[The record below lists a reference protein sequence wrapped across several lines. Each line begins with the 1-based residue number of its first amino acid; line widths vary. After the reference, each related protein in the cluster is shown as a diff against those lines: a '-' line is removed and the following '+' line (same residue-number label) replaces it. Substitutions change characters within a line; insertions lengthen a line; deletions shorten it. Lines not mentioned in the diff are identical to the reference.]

1 MSVFASASATF
12 NPIINEA
19 VNEVDRQEY
28 VGQRILPVQGTDTMT
43 GKYVLIKGSQFD
55 NDLSKPRAAGSNFAS
70 TSGEYESA
78 SFECV
83 EYGIENSLD
92 DLDIATAQTDALLDI
107 ATVTANQL
115 ADDLMVGHELR
126 VASSLSGSSFNST
139 AATAAMSAASTAT
152 PITDVNAAVMRLN
165 ANGIFRGVQLIME
178 VSLYQEMLQTD
189 DMRNLINGSGTFAWA
204 TDQVARILGVDDVI
218 LCNTRYNS
226 ATKGQTRV
234 SSKVWPT
241 TSYYVASI
249 GGGPFSNGGI
259 GRTLAYNARGG
270 QFVSETYRTEQPPAS
285 VVRVRNCVDEIIIN
299 ANAGEVVTGA

>member
-92 DLDIATAQTDALLDI
+92 DLA
-107 ATVTANQL
+107 
-115 ADDLMVGHELR
+115 
-126 VASSLSGSSFNST
+126 
-139 AATAAMSAASTAT
+139 
-152 PITDVNAAVMRLN
+152 
-165 ANGIFRGVQLIME
+165 GIFPSE
-178 VSLYQEMLQTD
+178 V
-189 DMRNLINGSGTFAWA
+189 
-204 TDQVARILGVDDVI
+204 
-218 LCNTRYNS
+218 
-226 ATKGQTRV
+226 
-234 SSKVWPT
+234 P
-241 TSYYVASI
+241 
-249 GGGPFSNGGI
+249 
-259 GRTLAYNARGG
+259 
-270 QFVSETYRTEQPPAS
+270 
-285 VVRVRNCVDEIIIN
+285 
-299 ANAGEVVTGA
+299 